1 MVREL
6 RTDDE
11 ARVRSAVI
19 FERDTRAEEEIHADV
34 FAVCG
39 GNIESLPCAL
49 KVLSQLL
56 QNQLVDVLGEL
67 LHFPMIS

>member
-6 RTDDE
+6 RTDYE

-39 GNIESLPCAL
+39 GNIESGPG
-49 KVLSQLL
+49 KVLFQLL

-67 LHFPMIS
+67 LHFPMIN